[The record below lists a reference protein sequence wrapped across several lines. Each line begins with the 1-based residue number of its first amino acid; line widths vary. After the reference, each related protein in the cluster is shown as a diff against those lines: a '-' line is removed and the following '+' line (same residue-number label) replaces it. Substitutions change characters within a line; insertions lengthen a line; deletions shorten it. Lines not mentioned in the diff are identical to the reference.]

1 MEIERVKAEFQ
12 LVSEIRE
19 NDELIKLDPKY
30 VVLPSKKRK
39 EDAGYDLISAQD
51 GTIPAHG
58 EMVFHTGVKLA
69 VPFGWWYEIKGRSG
83 LGFKGIQ
90 PFIGTIDATYS
101 GLIRVLLSNHT
112 DSEYH
117 VHKGDKIAQIVFHKQ
132 YEMEPCEV
140 DTFSEGYCA
149 RGTAGFGS
157 SGR

>member
-1 MEIERVKAEFQ
+1 MGIVHAEFK
-12 LVSEIRE
+12 LVSIIEE
-19 NDELIKLDPKY
+19 NGKIIELDPKY
-30 VVLPSKKRK
+30 VVLPTKKRK

-51 GTIPAHG
+51 GIIPPRG

-69 VPFGWWYEIKGRSG
+69 VPYGWWYEIKGRSG

-101 GLIRVLLSNHT
+101 GLIRVLLINDT
-112 DSEYH
+112 DNEYQ
-117 VHKGDKIAQIVFHKQ
+117 VHKGDKIAQIILHEQ
-132 YEMEPCEV
+132 HEMIARQVEE
-140 DTFSEGYCA
+140 FSEGYCA